1 MSSAGLQR
9 ARRARLTW
17 SLRLVGRRSCEAEE
31 REKQKALGVEHAL
44 PSFWLLSLERALV
57 RAATSGNMDSHIY
70 IPCILLLSHT
80 QSHLRTPLRGDPRPS
95 TVDNIS
101 NTELKTVN
109 TPNVPRVLF
118 SQLKRCEN
126 PNFYTKVRLG
136 TRAPCH
142 GSHDPMHPPAGQSA
156 LRLSLWRL
164 GRAPVSTGRPG
175 ISRGTVASSSNPN
188 TSVAKPV
195 PEREQQPPAQ
205 AAHV

>member
-1 MSSAGLQR
+1 M
-9 ARRARLTW
+9 RRARLTW

-136 TRAPCH
+136 TRAPCRWESEPNAPNCWPI
-142 GSHDPMHPPAGQSA
+142 GAKTGP
-156 LRLSLWRL
+156 L
-164 GRAPVSTGRPG
+164 GPRAPVSTGRPG
-175 ISRGTVASSSNPN
+175 IPRGTIALSSSPN
-188 TSVAKPV
+188 TSAV
-195 PEREQQPPAQ
+195 
-205 AAHV
+205 